1 MKLKYILCAWSALL
15 LGLSS
20 CTKDALDKK
29 TDLSL
34 TVAST
39 LDDYQQLLD
48 GIEGGVISNTAGF
61 FSYRS
66 LGDYMSD
73 DLVFTDASYNSYFK
87 SNPFITSLYKWDKNL
102 FSTVSASTE
111 WNNAYKIVL
120 NANVALDGIEK
131 VKLNGGS
138 DQVIYN
144 NIKGTALFMRAVT
157 FYDLAQFWAPAYKPA
172 SADLGIVLRLS
183 SDPNVV
189 SVRSTVSQ
197 TYSQI
202 TTDLVAAA
210 DLLPNT
216 SGQNTQLSKIRPS
229 KAAAYGMLARVYL
242 AMGDYQNVIKYTTA
256 ALQLYSSLLDY
267 SALNTSPTFRFFN
280 VPNFHS
286 EILYYSMDMSGTVG
300 GTFGYWNPSS
310 ELYNL
315 YTTDNDLRKQFFF
328 NTVSGLGILPSADYS
343 GTDGRRFNGIAVDE
357 LYLSR
362 AEAYARTANRG
373 SALSDLNTL
382 LVKRWKAG
390 TFVPYTADTD
400 ESALTQILTERR
412 KELVIRGVRWTDLKR
427 LNPDPRFAKTIS
439 RSLLGVTYTLPANDS
454 RYTLQIPDYI
464 IAASGGS
471 IVQNP

>member
-1 MKLKYILCAWSALL
+1 
-15 LGLSS
+15 
-20 CTKDALDKK
+20 
-29 TDLSL
+29 
-34 TVAST
+34 
-39 LDDYQQLLD
+39 
-48 GIEGGVISNTAGF
+48 
-61 FSYRS
+61 
-66 LGDYMSD
+66 
-73 DLVFTDASYNSYFK
+73 
-87 SNPFITSLYKWDKNL
+87 
-102 FSTVSASTE
+102 
-111 WNNAYKIVL
+111 
-120 NANVALDGIEK
+120 
-131 VKLNGGS
+131 
-138 DQVIYN
+138 
-144 NIKGTALFMRAVT
+144 
-157 FYDLAQFWAPAYKPA
+157 
-172 SADLGIVLRLS
+172 
-183 SDPNVV
+183 
-189 SVRSTVSQ
+189 
-197 TYSQI
+197 
-202 TTDLVAAA
+202 
-210 DLLPNT
+210 
-216 SGQNTQLSKIRPS
+216 
-229 KAAAYGMLARVYL
+229 
-242 AMGDYQNVIKYTTA
+242 
-256 ALQLYSSLLDY
+256 
-267 SALNTSPTFRFFN
+267 
-280 VPNFHS
+280 
-286 EILYYSMDMSGTVG
+286 MDMSGTVG

-427 LNPDPRFAKTIS
+427 LNPDPRFAKNIS

-454 RYTLQIPDYI
+454 RYTLQVPDYI